1 MVKPRRSNVIAGG
14 KQLFAERVCM
24 LNCLQ
29 PLSYPQLKDFSVN
42 SNVFFTDLLPNYK
55 TYKPNLQRERTRLSL
70 ILDVGSFWEA

>member
-14 KQLFAERVCM
+14 KQLFAERVGT

-42 SNVFFTDLLPNYK
+42 SNVFFTDLLSNYK

-70 ILDVGSFWEA
+70 ILEVGSFWEA